1 MRFPLRKV
9 GNSYIITIPRTVYTD
24 EDLKRGYISLPF
36 KGEDDEPVEPDEPAK
51 DPYYYDED

>member
-36 KGEDDEPVEPDEPAK
+36 KGEEETVEPDEPAK